1 MPFRANNSVICI
13 KVYFIEVKFLCFSF
27 KNNFIFV
34 VSFEPTIG
42 PPKTLKTPK
51 LENEDFF
58 LYTCTLLLFHVT

>member
-1 MPFRANNSVICI
+1 MPFPANNSVICI

-42 PPKTLKTPK
+42 PPKTPK
-51 LENEDFF
+51 LENEDPF
-58 LYTCTLLLFHVT
+58 LYTRTLLLFHVT